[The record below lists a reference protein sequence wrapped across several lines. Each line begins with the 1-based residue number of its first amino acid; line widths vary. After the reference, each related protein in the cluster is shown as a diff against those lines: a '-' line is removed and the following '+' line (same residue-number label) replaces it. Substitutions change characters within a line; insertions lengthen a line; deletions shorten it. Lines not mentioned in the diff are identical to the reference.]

1 MSTDDRR
8 GHGQKLSRK
17 QEDAIAALLTH
28 GTVRDAAKACKVG
41 EATLFRWLQIPSFH
55 ERYTAA
61 RREVLQAALTML
73 QSVAR
78 AAVATLARNLKCGVP
93 STEVA
98 AARAILDTAIRAHE
112 LEEMTQRVEALE
124 QMLETKGKG
133 TRWG

>member
-1 MSTDDRR
+1 MNTDDRR

-41 EATLFRWLQIPSFH
+41 EATVFRWLQIPSFH
-55 ERYTAA
+55 EHYTSA

-112 LEEMTQRVEALE
+112 LEDMTLRIEQLE
-124 QMLETKGKG
+124 QMIQGKG
-133 TRWG
+133 QTKRWG